1 MVLRVVVD
9 SNRLQSE
16 ELRCFLEVDQTNRAV
31 LTDYAWMEAYKHPDP
46 VTSITKSMSIL
57 RQFPDQVIVLK
68 GTKEIGALDARA
80 PGFANRM
87 VVRESQAFRETVRG
101 LERLEAGDRSVE
113 LAILRHA
120 SAAVL
125 QMEKVLH
132 DMEDLADPLKSMA
145 SVFTNHET
153 SLMRRRQTATPQMI
167 HKIMALADELFGRLI
182 RAHPQ
187 KPRRPTL

>member
-1 MVLRVVVD
+1 M
-9 SNRLQSE
+9 
-16 ELRCFLEVDQTNRAV
+16 
-31 LTDYAWMEAYKHPDP
+31 
-46 VTSITKSMSIL
+46 
-57 RQFPDQVIVLK
+57 
-68 GTKEIGALDARA
+68 
-80 PGFANRM
+80 
-87 VVRESQAFRETVRG
+87 
-101 LERLEAGDRSVE
+101 E

-187 KPRRPTL
+187 KPRRAPTLKSKVNTFLYRYALASVLFLVDWIEGGSQVGRSAVKFQNDLIDLNFAVYGTYFNGLMTEDRRALRAYVFIAQNLEELGSRVPPFYIDEHIGQVQAIAIS